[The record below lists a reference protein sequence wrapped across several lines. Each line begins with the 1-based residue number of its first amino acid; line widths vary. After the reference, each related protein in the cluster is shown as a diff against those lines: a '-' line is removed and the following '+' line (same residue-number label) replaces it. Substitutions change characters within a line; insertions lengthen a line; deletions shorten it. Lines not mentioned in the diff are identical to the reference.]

1 MSQNEVAARSGS
13 SPFHENWPWVCNMR
27 LFGLKIGWDMARV
40 FLTEAA
46 LTVSPPDFLSVGG
59 NTNHDVGSPF
69 CHFGYFLGL

>member
-1 MSQNEVAARSGS
+1 
-13 SPFHENWPWVCNMR
+13 MR